1 MRFSRFF
8 VILQVLKLKIMKKRY
23 LWLTISLMLLL
34 FCSITAK
41 AQSAEKQ
48 RVDSLRRELPKLK
61 GDDLLQ
67 AYYKI
72 YNLCYYAGDT
82 KAERKAIDDLLKE
95 ADRQGNVKKQATAR
109 TALLYYYYNTDQ
121 DDSLLAQYPAQLEFM
136 RKNGDW
142 KLYYDIWVLIVNHY
156 TFTSKS
162 NTALREVK
170 RMYDDAQQRDNN
182 YGLGLASYGMGNA
195 YMNIGFQEEA
205 IQSYERCIK
214 ILNQAKMG
222 SSTLLDVYPYYC
234 SVLSEMKN
242 YERMLEVTDLWRNY
256 LDQHKA
262 ELGLDSKT
270 ASSSY
275 YAYYYNSR
283 ATALMGLGRLKEAED
298 LLKLAYEAT
307 KDVKDNSQLTVFYNL
322 GQLYMKK
329 GEYGKALE
337 FNNRIIGNA
346 GHDDPSGLLML
357 KKQRAEIMLQ
367 SDRFD
372 EAAVLYKQVYY
383 LADSLN
389 LHDAKNQ
396 LNEFNTLF
404 KVDEMEQEAARAHTR
419 HIYIVLIIII
429 IALLLIMLQVLYFM
443 RRMHQKNRELAV
455 ALDKAQESDRMKRSF
470 VQHVSHE
477 IRTPLNVI
485 TGFSQVIASPT
496 FRLTDEQ
503 RANIVESIET
513 NTREITNFVN
523 ELLEF
528 SENESQNNYPMNDCV
543 NVNLM
548 CKSLIESAETVNNG
562 HLQLLFETD
571 IDSQLTVTSNQ
582 RALERILKQLF
593 NNAMKFTE
601 KGSVILKVV
610 QTLDKSSLEIS
621 VTDTGIGIAADQ
633 REHIFEKFYK
643 VDSFKRGLGLGLP
656 MARRIARMIR
666 GDLLLDDNYTEGT
679 RFILKIPN
687 K

>member
-1 MRFSRFF
+1 
-8 VILQVLKLKIMKKRY
+8 
-23 LWLTISLMLLL
+23 
-34 FCSITAK
+34 
-41 AQSAEKQ
+41 
-48 RVDSLRRELPKLK
+48 
-61 GDDLLQ
+61 
-67 AYYKI
+67 
-72 YNLCYYAGDT
+72 
-82 KAERKAIDDLLKE
+82 
-95 ADRQGNVKKQATAR
+95 
-109 TALLYYYYNTDQ
+109 
-121 DDSLLAQYPAQLEFM
+121 
-136 RKNGDW
+136 
-142 KLYYDIWVLIVNHY
+142 
-156 TFTSKS
+156 
-162 NTALREVK
+162 
-170 RMYDDAQQRDNN
+170 
-182 YGLGLASYGMGNA
+182 
-195 YMNIGFQEEA
+195 
-205 IQSYERCIK
+205 
-214 ILNQAKMG
+214 
-222 SSTLLDVYPYYC
+222 
-234 SVLSEMKN
+234 
-242 YERMLEVTDLWRNY
+242 
-256 LDQHKA
+256 
-262 ELGLDSKT
+262 
-270 ASSSY
+270 
-275 YAYYYNSR
+275 
-283 ATALMGLGRLKEAED
+283 
-298 LLKLAYEAT
+298 
-307 KDVKDNSQLTVFYNL
+307 
-322 GQLYMKK
+322 
-329 GEYGKALE
+329 
-337 FNNRIIGNA
+337 
-346 GHDDPSGLLML
+346 
-357 KKQRAEIMLQ
+357 
-367 SDRFD
+367 
-372 EAAVLYKQVYY
+372 VYY

-485 TGFSQVIASPT
+485 TGFSQVIASPS

>member
-1 MRFSRFF
+1 
-8 VILQVLKLKIMKKRY
+8 
-23 LWLTISLMLLL
+23 
-34 FCSITAK
+34 
-41 AQSAEKQ
+41 
-48 RVDSLRRELPKLK
+48 
-61 GDDLLQ
+61 
-67 AYYKI
+67 
-72 YNLCYYAGDT
+72 
-82 KAERKAIDDLLKE
+82 
-95 ADRQGNVKKQATAR
+95 
-109 TALLYYYYNTDQ
+109 
-121 DDSLLAQYPAQLEFM
+121 
-136 RKNGDW
+136 
-142 KLYYDIWVLIVNHY
+142 
-156 TFTSKS
+156 
-162 NTALREVK
+162 
-170 RMYDDAQQRDNN
+170 
-182 YGLGLASYGMGNA
+182 
-195 YMNIGFQEEA
+195 
-205 IQSYERCIK
+205 
-214 ILNQAKMG
+214 
-222 SSTLLDVYPYYC
+222 
-234 SVLSEMKN
+234 
-242 YERMLEVTDLWRNY
+242 
-256 LDQHKA
+256 
-262 ELGLDSKT
+262 
-270 ASSSY
+270 
-275 YAYYYNSR
+275 
-283 ATALMGLGRLKEAED
+283 
-298 LLKLAYEAT
+298 
-307 KDVKDNSQLTVFYNL
+307 
-322 GQLYMKK
+322 MKK

-367 SDRFD
+367 SHRFD
-372 EAAVLYKQVYY
+372 EAAALYKQVYY

-429 IALLLIMLQVLYFM
+429 IALL
-443 RRMHQKNRELAV
+443 V

-485 TGFSQVIASPT
+485 TGFSQVIASPS

-562 HLQLLFETD
+562 HLQLLFETE

-643 VDSFKRGLGLGLP
+643 VDSFKPGLGLGLP

>member
-1 MRFSRFF
+1 
-8 VILQVLKLKIMKKRY
+8 
-23 LWLTISLMLLL
+23 
-34 FCSITAK
+34 
-41 AQSAEKQ
+41 
-48 RVDSLRRELPKLK
+48 
-61 GDDLLQ
+61 
-67 AYYKI
+67 
-72 YNLCYYAGDT
+72 
-82 KAERKAIDDLLKE
+82 
-95 ADRQGNVKKQATAR
+95 
-109 TALLYYYYNTDQ
+109 
-121 DDSLLAQYPAQLEFM
+121 
-136 RKNGDW
+136 
-142 KLYYDIWVLIVNHY
+142 
-156 TFTSKS
+156 
-162 NTALREVK
+162 
-170 RMYDDAQQRDNN
+170 
-182 YGLGLASYGMGNA
+182 
-195 YMNIGFQEEA
+195 
-205 IQSYERCIK
+205 
-214 ILNQAKMG
+214 
-222 SSTLLDVYPYYC
+222 
-234 SVLSEMKN
+234 
-242 YERMLEVTDLWRNY
+242 
-256 LDQHKA
+256 
-262 ELGLDSKT
+262 
-270 ASSSY
+270 
-275 YAYYYNSR
+275 
-283 ATALMGLGRLKEAED
+283 
-298 LLKLAYEAT
+298 
-307 KDVKDNSQLTVFYNL
+307 
-322 GQLYMKK
+322 MKK

-367 SDRFD
+367 SHRFD

-485 TGFSQVIASPT
+485 TGFSQVIASPS

>member
-48 RVDSLRRELPKLK
+48 RVDSLRREIPKLK

-67 AYYKI
+67 AYFKI

-170 RMYDDAQQRDNN
+170 RMYDDAQQRDNS

-372 EAAVLYKQVYY
+372 E
-383 LADSLN
+383 
-389 LHDAKNQ
+389 
-396 LNEFNTLF
+396 E
-404 KVDEMEQEAARAHTR
+404 VDEMEQEAARAHTR

-429 IALLLIMLQVLYFM
+429 IALLLIMLLVLYFM

-503 RANIVESIET
+503 RANIVESI
-513 NTREITNFVN
+513 
-523 ELLEF
+523 

-610 QTLDKSSLEIS
+610 QTFDKSSLEIS

>member
-1 MRFSRFF
+1 
-8 VILQVLKLKIMKKRY
+8 
-23 LWLTISLMLLL
+23 
-34 FCSITAK
+34 
-41 AQSAEKQ
+41 
-48 RVDSLRRELPKLK
+48 
-61 GDDLLQ
+61 
-67 AYYKI
+67 
-72 YNLCYYAGDT
+72 
-82 KAERKAIDDLLKE
+82 
-95 ADRQGNVKKQATAR
+95 
-109 TALLYYYYNTDQ
+109 
-121 DDSLLAQYPAQLEFM
+121 
-136 RKNGDW
+136 
-142 KLYYDIWVLIVNHY
+142 
-156 TFTSKS
+156 
-162 NTALREVK
+162 
-170 RMYDDAQQRDNN
+170 
-182 YGLGLASYGMGNA
+182 
-195 YMNIGFQEEA
+195 
-205 IQSYERCIK
+205 
-214 ILNQAKMG
+214 
-222 SSTLLDVYPYYC
+222 
-234 SVLSEMKN
+234 
-242 YERMLEVTDLWRNY
+242 
-256 LDQHKA
+256 
-262 ELGLDSKT
+262 
-270 ASSSY
+270 
-275 YAYYYNSR
+275 
-283 ATALMGLGRLKEAED
+283 
-298 LLKLAYEAT
+298 
-307 KDVKDNSQLTVFYNL
+307 
-322 GQLYMKK
+322 
-329 GEYGKALE
+329 
-337 FNNRIIGNA
+337 
-346 GHDDPSGLLML
+346 
-357 KKQRAEIMLQ
+357 
-367 SDRFD
+367 
-372 EAAVLYKQVYY
+372 
-383 LADSLN
+383 
-389 LHDAKNQ
+389 
-396 LNEFNTLF
+396 
-404 KVDEMEQEAARAHTR
+404 MEQEAARAHTR

-429 IALLLIMLQVLYFM
+429 IALLLIMLLVLYFM

>member
-170 RMYDDAQQRDNN
+170 RMYDDAQQRDNS

-283 ATALMGLGRLKEAED
+283 ATALMGLGRGLGRLKEAED

-429 IALLLIMLQVLYFM
+429 IALLLIMLLVLYFM

-528 SENESQNNYPMNDCV
+528 SENESQN
-543 NVNLM
+543 
-548 CKSLIESAETVNNG
+548 
-562 HLQLLFETD
+562 

>member
-1 MRFSRFF
+1 MQ
-8 VILQVLKLKIMKKRY
+8 I
-23 LWLTISLMLLL
+23 
-34 FCSITAK
+34 
-41 AQSAEKQ
+41 
-48 RVDSLRRELPKLK
+48 
-61 GDDLLQ
+61 
-67 AYYKI
+67 
-72 YNLCYYAGDT
+72 
-82 KAERKAIDDLLKE
+82 
-95 ADRQGNVKKQATAR
+95 
-109 TALLYYYYNTDQ
+109 
-121 DDSLLAQYPAQLEFM
+121 
-136 RKNGDW
+136 
-142 KLYYDIWVLIVNHY
+142 
-156 TFTSKS
+156 
-162 NTALREVK
+162 
-170 RMYDDAQQRDNN
+170 
-182 YGLGLASYGMGNA
+182 
-195 YMNIGFQEEA
+195 FQ
-205 IQSYERCIK
+205 IQ
-214 ILNQAKMG
+214 
-222 SSTLLDVYPYYC
+222 
-234 SVLSEMKN
+234 
-242 YERMLEVTDLWRNY
+242 
-256 LDQHKA
+256 
-262 ELGLDSKT
+262 
-270 ASSSY
+270 
-275 YAYYYNSR
+275 
-283 ATALMGLGRLKEAED
+283 
-298 LLKLAYEAT
+298 
-307 KDVKDNSQLTVFYNL
+307 
-322 GQLYMKK
+322 
-329 GEYGKALE
+329 
-337 FNNRIIGNA
+337 
-346 GHDDPSGLLML
+346 
-357 KKQRAEIMLQ
+357 
-367 SDRFD
+367 
-372 EAAVLYKQVYY
+372 YKQVYY

-429 IALLLIMLQVLYFM
+429 IALLLIMLLVLYFM

-571 IDSQLTVTSNQ
+571 IDNQLTVTSNQ

-601 KGSVILKVV
+601 KGN
-610 QTLDKSSLEIS
+610 
-621 VTDTGIGIAADQ
+621 Q

>member
-1 MRFSRFF
+1 M
-8 VILQVLKLKIMKKRY
+8 
-23 LWLTISLMLLL
+23 
-34 FCSITAK
+34 
-41 AQSAEKQ
+41 
-48 RVDSLRRELPKLK
+48 
-61 GDDLLQ
+61 
-67 AYYKI
+67 
-72 YNLCYYAGDT
+72 
-82 KAERKAIDDLLKE
+82 
-95 ADRQGNVKKQATAR
+95 
-109 TALLYYYYNTDQ
+109 
-121 DDSLLAQYPAQLEFM
+121 
-136 RKNGDW
+136 
-142 KLYYDIWVLIVNHY
+142 
-156 TFTSKS
+156 
-162 NTALREVK
+162 
-170 RMYDDAQQRDNN
+170 
-182 YGLGLASYGMGNA
+182 
-195 YMNIGFQEEA
+195 
-205 IQSYERCIK
+205 
-214 ILNQAKMG
+214 
-222 SSTLLDVYPYYC
+222 
-234 SVLSEMKN
+234 
-242 YERMLEVTDLWRNY
+242 
-256 LDQHKA
+256 
-262 ELGLDSKT
+262 
-270 ASSSY
+270 
-275 YAYYYNSR
+275 
-283 ATALMGLGRLKEAED
+283 KEAED

-322 GQLYMKK
+322 GQLSMKK

-367 SDRFD
+367 SHRFD
-372 EAAVLYKQVYY
+372 EAAALYKQVYY

-485 TGFSQVIASPT
+485 TGFSQVIASPS

-503 RANIVESIET
+503 RANIVESIEM

-548 CKSLIESAETVNNG
+548 C
-562 HLQLLFETD
+562 

-643 VDSFKRGLGLGLP
+643 VDSFKPGLGLGLP

>member
-1 MRFSRFF
+1 MGN
-8 VILQVLKLKIMKKRY
+8 KIY
-23 LWLTISLMLLL
+23 LLTASLL
-34 FCSITAK
+34 FLLFFSLGSM
-41 AQSAEKQ
+41 AQSTEMK
-48 RVDSLRRELPKLK
+48 RVDSLRRELPKLQGK
-61 GDDLLQ
+61 DLLQ

-82 KAERKAIDDLLKE
+82 KAERVAIHDLLKE
-95 ADRQGNVKKQATAR
+95 AESQDDVKMQATAR
-109 TALLYYYYNTDQ
+109 TALLYYYYNTDK
-121 DDSLLAQYPAQLEFM
+121 DDSLLAQYPAQLSFM
-136 RKNGDW
+136 EKHGDW

-156 TFTSKS
+156 TFTSQC

-170 RMYDDAQQRDNN
+170 RMYEDAQKRDNN
-182 YGLGLASYGMGNA
+182 YGIGLASYGMGNA

-205 IQSYERCIK
+205 IQSYERCITA
-214 ILNQAKMG
+214 LNQSKMG

-234 SVLSEMKN
+234 SVLSEVKN
-242 YERMLEVTDLWRNY
+242 YKRMLEVTDFWRAY
-256 LDQHKA
+256 LDKHKT

-270 ASSSY
+270 TRSPY
-275 YAYYYNSR
+275 YTYYYNAR

-298 LLKLAYEAT
+298 LMMLAYEAT

-329 GEYGKALE
+329 GDYEQALHY
-337 FNNRIIGNA
+337 NNRIIGNA
-346 GHDDPSGLLML
+346 DASDISGLLML

-367 SDRFD
+367 SHRFE
-372 EAAVLYKQVYY
+372 EAANLYKQVFL

-404 KVDEMEQEAARAHTR
+404 KVDEMEQEAQQARTR
-419 HIYIVLIIII
+419 HIYIILGIIIV
-429 IALLLIMLQVLYFM
+429 ALVLMGILGLYFM
-443 RRMHQKNRELAV
+443 NRMRQKNRELAI

-470 VQHVSHE
+470 IQHVSHE

-485 TGFSQVIASPT
+485 TGFSQVIASPS

-503 RANIVESIET
+503 RADIVESIET

-528 SENESQNNYPMNDCV
+528 SENESQNSYPVNDCV
-543 NVNLM
+543 NIYLM
-548 CKSLIESAETVNNG
+548 CKELIDEAETVNNG
-562 HLQLLFETD
+562 RLQLSLEAT
-571 IDSQLTVTSNQ
+571 IDDKVTVNSNQ
-582 RALERILKQLF
+582 RALERILRQLF

-601 KGSVILKVV
+601 KGGVTLKIAP
-610 QTLDKSSLEIS
+610 TANETALEIS
-621 VTDTGIGIAADQ
+621 VTDTGIGIPADQ
-633 REHIFEKFYK
+633 RNRIFEKFYK

-656 MARRIARMIR
+656 MARRLARMIG
-666 GDLLLDDNYTEGT
+666 GDLLLDDDYTGGT
-679 RFILKIPN
+679 RFILKIPYIKDN
-687 K
+687 KVGDLTS